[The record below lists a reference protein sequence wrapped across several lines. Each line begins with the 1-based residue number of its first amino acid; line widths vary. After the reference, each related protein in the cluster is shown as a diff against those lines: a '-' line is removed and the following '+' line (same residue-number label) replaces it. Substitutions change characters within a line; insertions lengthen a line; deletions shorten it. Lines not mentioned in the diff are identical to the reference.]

1 MQAELRKWRATFEV
15 SWTNHL
21 AYRLNFILLVFGP
34 ALVFFFIKYNLW
46 KSIYSMPGITVL
58 QGYDFDQM
66 LQYQLLVLI
75 VSLMAQ
81 GHNSMKLADDIRLG
95 RISSY
100 LIYPF
105 SFFKFHTASFLAF
118 QGIQVLIC
126 GFTISFLMI
135 IPLVSFS
142 DFNSVMRGLYFAS
155 LVSFLWFQLQFLV
168 GLLAFWLE
176 ETWILR
182 VILMTT
188 AQFLSGAILPL
199 EFYPQSF
206 VKFLD
211 YTPFPYLTYI
221 PIKIFQGDS
230 INLLNA
236 SLVLLFW
243 SLFVYAINHIL
254 FKRGV
259 RLYTA
264 AGM

>member
-1 MQAELRKWRATFEV
+1 
-15 SWTNHL
+15 
-21 AYRLNFILLVFGP
+21 
-34 ALVFFFIKYNLW
+34 
-46 KSIYSMPGITVL
+46 MPGITVL
-58 QGYDFDQM
+58 QGYNFDQM

-118 QGIQVLIC
+118 QGNSSSNLWFYNQL
-126 GFTISFLMI
+126 LMI
-135 IPLVSFS
+135 TPLVTFS
-142 DFNSVMRGLYFAS
+142 DINSVLRGLFFAS

-199 EFYPQSF
+199 EFYPEAF
-206 VKFLD
+206 VNLLD

-236 SLVLLFW
+236 SLILLFW
-243 SLFVYAINHIL
+243 SLLVYAINHLL

>member
-1 MQAELRKWRATFEV
+1 MQAELRKWICTFEV
-15 SWTNHL
+15 SWSNHL

-34 ALVFFFIKYNLW
+34 AIVFFFIKYNLW
-46 KSIYSMPGITVL
+46 KSIYAMPGISVL
-58 QGYDFDQM
+58 QGYTFEQM

-75 VSLMAQ
+75 ISLMAQ

-105 SFFKFHTASFLAF
+105 SFFRFHTASFLAF
-118 QGIQVLIC
+118 QGIQTLIC
-126 GFTISFLMI
+126 GFTLSLLLYTSIVTLPGMTAVI
-135 IPLVSFS
+135 K
-142 DFNSVMRGLYFAS
+142 GLCFACV
-155 LVSFLWFQLQFLV
+155 VSFLWFQLQFLV

-188 AQFLSGAILPL
+188 AQFFSGAILPL
-199 EFYPQSF
+199 EFYPDML
-206 VKFLD
+206 VKILQ

-221 PIKIFQGDS
+221 PIKIFQGDA
-230 INLLNA
+230 INIMQATLI
-236 SLVLLFW
+236 LLFW
-243 SLFVYAINHIL
+243 SWLVYVINQALFR
-254 FKRGV
+254 KGV